1 MAIGINGSGTI
12 TGISAGGLPD
22 GTVDADTLATN
33 AVANAKVADD
43 AIGLA
48 ELSATGTA
56 SSSTFLRG
64 DNSWAAAGGGKL
76 LQVVQ
81 TEVTDTK
88 SVTSAPS
95 STQGVDLGISVAITP
110 GSASSKILVLCD
122 LNYAQS
128 ASFGAF
134 LWLKRG
140 STVTIEGADA
150 SNRIGCTKYLT
161 GYSGTT
167 SQDALHIYQ
176 VSINHLDSPSYTVGD
191 TLTYKIQVGNYSTNY
206 YSYLNRTHTD
216 QNLATY
222 DGRGSSTMIAM
233 EIGA

>member
-1 MAIGINGSGTI
+1 MAIAINGSGTI
-12 TGISAGGLPD
+12 TGVSTGGLPD
-22 GTVDADTLATN
+22 NTVDN
-33 AVANAKVADD
+33 GSMADD
-43 AIGLA
+43 AIGVA
-48 ELSATGTA
+48 ELSATG
-56 SSSTFLRG
+56 SSITTKFLRG
-64 DNSWAAAGGGKL
+64 DNTWAAAGGGKL

-95 STQGVDLGISVAITP
+95 TTQGVDLGISVAITP
-110 GSASSKILVLCD
+110 GSANSKILVLCD

-128 ASFGAF
+128 GAFAAF

-150 SNRIGCTKYLT
+150 SNRIGCTKYIT

-167 SQDALHIYQ
+167 AQDALHIYQ

-206 YSYLNRTHTD
+206 YSYLNRTHSD
-216 QNLATY
+216 VDGAAY

>member
-1 MAIGINGSGTI
+1 MAVLTSTAL
-12 TGISAGGLPD
+12 TGITTRMADTAMSAGS
-22 GTVDADTLATN
+22 
-33 AVANAKVADD
+33 
-43 AIGLA
+43 I
-48 ELSATGTA
+48 
-56 SSSTFLRG
+56 
-64 DNSWAAAGGGKL
+64 

-95 STQGVDLGISVAITP
+95 TTQGVDLGISVAITP
-110 GSASSKILVLCD
+110 SAASSKILVMCD

-128 ASFGAF
+128 GSFAAF
-134 LWLKRG
+134 LWLLRG

-161 GYSGTT
+161 GYSGTVA
-167 SQDALHIYQ
+167 QDALHIYQ
-176 VSINHLDSPSYTVGD
+176 VGINHLDSPNTTDEV
-191 TLTYKIQVGNYSTNY
+191 TYKIQVGNYSTNY

-216 QNLATY
+216 QDGAAY

-233 EIGA
+233 EVAG

>member
-1 MAIGINGSGTI
+1 MAIAINGSGTI

-22 GTVDADTLATN
+22 DSINLAD
-33 AVANAKVADD
+33 
-43 AIGLA
+43 
-48 ELSATGTA
+48 LSATGTA

-64 DNSWAAAGGGKL
+64 DNTWAAAGGGKV

-95 STQGVDLGISVAITP
+95 STQGVDLGISVTITP
-110 GSASSKILVLCD
+110 SAATSKVLILCD

-128 ASFGAF
+128 ASFAGF
-134 LWLKRG
+134 LWLVRG
-140 STVTIEGADA
+140 STVTIEGDDA

-161 GYSGTT
+161 DYSGTAG
-167 SQDALHIYQ
+167 QDALHISQ
-176 VSINHLDSPSYTVGD
+176 VSINHLDSPNTTSAT
-191 TLTYKIQVGNYSTNY
+191 TYKIQVGNYSTNY
-206 YSYLNRTHTD
+206 YTYLNRTHQD
-216 QNLATY
+216 VDGAAY